1 MRIQLRI
8 LLGVVVAFAA
18 SSAQATFHT
27 FRIDEVFS
35 NADGVVQYVVLREAA
50 GFSGQQFLGGLTFT
64 STHAGSTKTFVFPS
78 NLPSGSTGGR
88 KALIATQGFAAL
100 NLVTPDYVVPNGFIA
115 TDGGTLNYA
124 GVDQITYGP
133 LPTDGVT
140 AITRTGAPV
149 PNAPGNF
156 AGASASV
163 PALPVTAVEF
173 YRAAT
178 DHYFISALQPDID
191 ALDTGHFPG
200 WARTG
205 QGFRVFASAGG
216 GAGVNPVCRIY
227 IPPPGDSHFFSAS
240 PAECD
245 GTRAKFP
252 TFVFEA
258 PDVFYIALPDQTNGA
273 CPAGT
278 IAVYRVFDNR
288 VDPNHRYTTDRAT
301 RDAMVAKGY
310 IAEGYGADAVIM
322 CAPPSAPSTPIPA
335 GSPGMPGDPGM
346 QGDPGY
352 PGYPG

>member
-1 MRIQLRI
+1 MRTRLHI
-8 LLGVVVAFAA
+8 LLGVVVAFVAL
-18 SSAQATFHT
+18 SAQATFHT

-35 NADGVVQYVVLREAA
+35 NADGTVQYVVLREAE
-50 GFSGQQFLGGLTFT
+50 GLSGQQFLAGLPFT
-64 STHAGSTKTFVFPS
+64 STHAGTTKTFTFPA
-78 NLPSGSTGGR
+78 NLPSGATAGR

-124 GVDQITYGP
+124 GVDQVTYGP

-140 AITRTGAPV
+140 AITRTGTPL

-156 AGASASV
+156 AGAGASV

-191 ALDTGHFPG
+191 ALDTGRFPG
-200 WARTG
+200 WVRTG
-205 QGFRVFASAGG
+205 LGFRVFATAVGNP
-216 GAGVNPVCRIY
+216 GASPVCRIY

-240 PAECD
+240 PDECA
-245 GTRAKFP
+245 GTLAKFP
-252 TFVFEA
+252 TLVFES
-258 PDVFYIALPDQTNGA
+258 PSVFAVALPDATTGA

-278 IAVYRVFDNR
+278 IPVYRVFDNR
-288 VDPNHRYTTDRAT
+288 ADPNHRYTTDRST

-310 IAEGYGADAVIM
+310 VAEGYGPDAVIM
-322 CAPPSAPSTPIPA
+322 CAPPSAPFTPIPA
-335 GSPGMPGDPGM
+335 SGAGTPGDPGM
-346 QGDPGY
+346 PADPGY
-352 PGYPG
+352 PGYSG